1 MKQEKEHFLNLANF
15 PARVS
20 AEQAGWILGFSDKE
34 IPILVAEGILKPLG
48 RPARNGPKYFATAEL
63 EELRRDR
70 KWLVKASDAIVGYW
84 VNRNSRKNNT
94 SNETDDAETVSSE
107 LAPRKG

>member
-1 MKQEKEHFLNLANF
+1 MQQEKEQFLNLANF

-84 VNRNSRKNNT
+84 INRNSRKNLAQNKA
-94 SNETDDAETVSSE
+94 NCAETISTE
-107 LAPRKG
+107 

>member
-1 MKQEKEHFLNLANF
+1 MHQEKEQFLNLTNF
-15 PARVS
+15 PARLT
-20 AEQAGWILGFSDKE
+20 AEQAGWIFGFSDKE

-48 RPARNGPKYFATAEL
+48 HPARNGPKYFATAEL

-84 VNRNSRKNNT
+84 QNKNSRKNST
-94 SNETDDAETVSSE
+94 LHLPKRDEPVSAE
-107 LAPRKG
+107 

>member
-1 MKQEKEHFLNLANF
+1 MKQEKEQFLNLANF

-48 RPARNGPKYFATAEL
+48 RPARNGPKYFATAEM

-84 VNRNSRKNNT
+84 LNRNSRKNSP
-94 SNETDDAETVSSE
+94 SNESKCAETVSTE
-107 LAPRKG
+107 

>member
-1 MKQEKEHFLNLANF
+1 MKQEKEQFLNLANF

-20 AEQAGWILGFSDKE
+20 AEQAGWILGFSAQE

-70 KWLVKASDAIVGYW
+70 KWLVKASDAIVSYW
-84 VNRNSRKNNT
+84 LNRNSRKNST
-94 SNETDDAETVSSE
+94 SYEENRVEMVERE
-107 LAPRKG
+107 

>member
-1 MKQEKEHFLNLANF
+1 MKQEKEQFLNLANF
-15 PARVS
+15 PARVT

-84 VNRNSRKNNT
+84 VNRNSRKNST
-94 SNETDDAETVSSE
+94 SHEENRVEMVERE
-107 LAPRKG
+107 